1 MPYVAQMW
9 MNSQQRQIELKTE
22 KGSVRMKKQRNS
34 FRKIIGA
41 VLVFAILSGMVP
53 GWGPAANAAHAEGN
67 LPVIEGQAPTNGEGG
82 AEEPGESRIETNTD
96 VIVPLNQNIENLTLK
111 SYSIEPVSDQMLEL
125 LNQGYP
131 IDSPPTRTIT
141 ITNNGAESLSNL
153 SVALDKG
160 WNSRFKITKAPAA
173 SLNSGE
179 SITFDIKPIDGI
191 SAGIYAEN
199 IIISAENMTA
209 VKFRVIQPVAYPQM
223 MVMPITG
230 VLLTGM
236 AVPAGGE
243 KPTEIY
249 DLSVPGNV
257 GSYFISGLTWKNAD
271 GAPPTLTDD
280 GKFMEGL
287 AYKAEIE
294 LTSAPIN
301 KFQTANQI
309 VMIDKGMSGAPTI
322 SGGDAPGNKLTF
334 TVTFGDSGISEDW
347 AEVGTGTL
355 VTNQMTYP
363 SLFMDGDTPYIAYTN
378 VPPFDPNF
386 PSEPHPD
393 YYAGMVKKFNGHAWV
408 EVGGRKY
415 TADKDEAVYTS
426 LYVYDGIPYVSYVEQ
441 NPYNNTSVIRVKK
454 YDAMKDEWTLLGDEL
469 NNGTG
474 IFTSIYVDEGVPY
487 LAYMLLD
494 IVNNV
499 SINKIVVK
507 KYEDEKWED
516 IGIAGSDAV
525 HCNAGVKLFVSEGVP
540 YVSYAI
546 FMDPADSKVDLVVK
560 KYESD
565 SWKELGRKEIEGQE
579 PDRTKFTSPLQRPVS
594 LYVDSGIKDV
604 DDDTVYVA
612 YSNAD
617 VNPITEH
624 YKAVVMKYK
633 DGVWGQLGGAVS
645 NEDGLSPSLYGYDGT
660 LYVTYS
666 GDYPLMLHVKKY
678 EDGSW
683 KPVGEGGVAE
693 KSAMAAMSMH
703 EGIPHV
709 VYIYGN
715 AQASSGTVKKY
726 QPTALPTYAIAPI
739 VSQTLEPLTAG
750 YVNGTQQTKT
760 ITVTKTGTEDLEN
773 LSASISGGASSS
785 FAITQP
791 LITTLNN
798 GSTSTTFTVK
808 AKDGL
813 DAGTYN
819 ETVTISAENM
829 VPVTFPVTQ
838 QVNAGVP
845 GAPTGVSAATTGSG
859 IATVTFTPPVTN
871 GGSPITGYVA
881 TSSPGGIT
889 ATAGA
894 SPITVTG
901 LTDGTSYT
909 FTVKAVNAIGN
920 SAESTPSNVIIAGES
935 DSDWVLVGSKGFSAG
950 DARQMM
956 LVVDHGTPYLS
967 YVDANNSDKATV
979 MSYDGENWATVGTA
993 GFSDSS
999 VGFTS
1004 LRVDNGVPYVAY
1016 QDATG
1021 SLYRA
1026 TVMKYEGG
1034 SWEPVGNK
1042 GFSAG
1047 SASNTSLYIYDG
1059 VPYVAYKDG
1068 YYSGAVTVMM
1078 YDGDSWK
1085 PVGNAGFSGISSMFT
1100 SLYIDGGVPYVAFS
1114 DGSASGRATVMKYN
1128 GSQWS
1133 TVGNAG
1139 FSAGF
1144 AQYTSLYVDN
1154 GVPYVAYIDSGNNSK
1169 ATVMR
1174 YNGDEWEPVGKAG
1187 FSTSYISYPSLYM
1200 NDGVP
1205 YVAYIDSASSGK
1217 ATVMKYNGIS
1227 WEPVGQAGLSHG
1239 AAGYTSLYIDDGK
1252 IYVAYEDGTEYGKA
1266 TVMRYRNYN
1275 IAAIGSQNIPALT
1288 EGYGSGTQTSK
1299 SITVTNTGTENLSN
1313 LSVSLNTGENSAFE
1327 IAQLPGVS
1335 LNSGA
1340 TTTFTVRAKD
1350 GLTVGTYTETVTVLA
1365 NKMAPVT
1372 FTVTQVVN
1380 ARPSTGG
1387 GGNITP
1393 SPTPEPQETGV
1404 EVLVN
1409 GKAENAGKATNT
1421 KEGNR
1426 TVTTIAVDEKKL
1438 AQKLESEG
1446 NKAVVTIPVNTKADV
1461 VIGELNAQMVKN
1473 MENKA
1478 AVLEL
1483 RTETAI
1489 YNIPAQQINVDAVSE
1504 KLGKDV
1510 ALQDIKM
1517 QVSIVKSSEETVKV
1531 LENSSKK
1538 GTFTIVAPPIDFSIK
1553 GSYGGK
1559 MVEVDKFNVFVERTV
1574 AIPDGVDPNKI
1585 TTGII
1590 VEPDGAVRHV
1600 PTRVTVIN
1608 GRYYAKINSLTN
1620 STYSVVWHPLEF
1632 KDAEGHWA
1640 KEAINDMGSRMV
1652 INGVGNDVFQPNRNI
1667 TRAEFAAIV
1676 VKALG
1681 LKPGVG
1687 TESFKDVQD
1696 SDWYSGYVKTA
1707 VEYKIV
1713 AGFSADR
1720 FGPNDSITRE
1730 QAMTMIAKAM
1740 KLTSLKG
1747 ELSEGELQKLLG
1759 AFKDGGKT
1767 AAYAK
1772 ESIAACVKT
1781 GIVLGKTGST
1791 LAPKENI
1798 TRAEVAV
1805 IVRKLLQKADL
1816 I

>member
-1 MPYVAQMW
+1 
-9 MNSQQRQIELKTE
+9 
-22 KGSVRMKKQRNS
+22 MKKQRKS
-34 FRKIIGA
+34 FRKFIGA

-53 GWGPAANAAHAEGN
+53 SWGPAANAAHAEGN
-67 LPVIEGQAPTNGEGG
+67 LPVIEGQAPAGGEGG
-82 AEEPGESRIETNTD
+82 AGEPGESRIETNAD
-96 VIVPLNQNIENLTLK
+96 GIVPLNQNIENTTLK
-111 SYSIEPVSDQMLEL
+111 SYSIEPIGDQMLKL
-125 LNQGYP
+125 LNQGYAV
-131 IDSPPTRTIT
+131 DSPPTRTIT
-141 ITNNGAESLSNL
+141 ITNNGTESLSNL
-153 SVALDKG
+153 AVAFDKG
-160 WNSRFKITKAPAA
+160 WDSRFKITKSPAA

-179 SITFDIKPIDGI
+179 STTFDIKPIDGI

-199 IIISAENMTA
+199 VIISAENMTA
-209 VKFRVIQPVAYPQM
+209 VKFRVIQPVDYPQM

-236 AVPAGGE
+236 TAPSGGE
-243 KPTEIY
+243 RPTEIY
-249 DLSVPGNV
+249 DLSVQGNV
-257 GSYFISGLTWKNAD
+257 SSYFISDLTWKNAD
-271 GAPPTLTDD
+271 GAPPTLTTD
-280 GKFMEGL
+280 GRFMEGL

-309 VMIDKGMSGAPTI
+309 VRVDNGISGAPTI

-334 TVTFGDSGISEDW
+334 TVTFGDVGISEDW
-347 AEVGTGTL
+347 TEVGTGTF
-355 VTNQMTYP
+355 VNNGMTHP
-363 SLFMDGDTPYIAYTN
+363 SLFMDEDTPYIAYTN
-378 VPPFDPNF
+378 VPPPPDPNY

-393 YYAGMVKKFNGHAWV
+393 YYAGMVKKFNGHSWV
-408 EVGGRKY
+408 EVGGKKY

-454 YDAMKDEWTLLGDEL
+454 YDAISDKWTHVGDEF
-469 NNGTG
+469 NNETG
-474 IFTSIYVDEGVPY
+474 RHTSLYVDEGVPY
-487 LAYMLLD
+487 LAYTTVD
-494 IVNNV
+494 IVNFV
-499 SINKIVVK
+499 SITKVVVK
-507 KYEDEKWED
+507 KYEDGQWKEM
-516 IGIAGSDAV
+516 GIAGSDAV
-525 HCNAGVKLFVSEGVP
+525 DSIAGVKLYVSEGVP

-546 FMDPADSKVDLVVK
+546 FMDPVDSKVDLVVK

-579 PDRTKFTSPLQRPVS
+579 PERTKFTSPMQRPVS

-660 LYVTYS
+660 LYVIYS

-693 KSAMAAMSMH
+693 KSGIAAMSMH

-739 VSQTLEPLTAG
+739 GSQTLEPLTAG
-750 YVNGTQQTKT
+750 YVNGTQQTRT

-773 LSASISGGASSS
+773 LSASISGGAGSS

-791 LITTLNN
+791 LITTLDS
-798 GSTSTTFTVK
+798 GSTATTFTVK

-819 ETVTISAENM
+819 ETVTISAQNM
-829 VPVTFPVTQ
+829 VPVTFQVTQ

-845 GAPTGVSAATTGSG
+845 GAPTGVAAATTGSG
-859 IATVTFTPPVTN
+859 IAAVTFTPPATN
-871 GGSPITGYVA
+871 GGSPITGYVV

-889 ATAGA
+889 ATGEA

-901 LTDGTSYT
+901 LADGTSYT
-909 FTVKAVNAIGN
+909 FTVKAVNVIGN

-935 DSDWVLVGSKGFSAG
+935 DSDWVLVGSKGFAAG
-950 DARQMM
+950 DARQLS
-956 LVVDHGTPYLS
+956 LVVDHGRPYLS
-967 YVDANNSDKATV
+967 YVDAANSDRATV

-999 VGFTS
+999 VGFPS
-1004 LRVDNGVPYVAY
+1004 LRIDNGVPYVAY

-1034 SWEPVGNK
+1034 SWKPVGNK

-1068 YYSGAVTVMM
+1068 YHSGAVTVML

-1085 PVGNAGFSGISSMFT
+1085 PVGTPGFSGISSMFT
-1100 SLYIDGGVPYVAFS
+1100 SLYIDSGIPYVAFS
-1114 DGSASGRATVMKYN
+1114 DGSAGGKATVMKYN

-1174 YNGDEWEPVGKAG
+1174 YNGDEWETVGNAG

-1200 NDGVP
+1200 HDGVP

-1217 ATVMKYNGIS
+1217 ATVMKYNGIT
-1227 WEPVGQAGLSHG
+1227 WETVGQAGLSHG

-1275 IAAIGSQNIPALT
+1275 ISDIGSQTITELT

-1313 LSVSLNTGENSAFE
+1313 LSVSLNSGENSPFE
-1327 IAQLPGVS
+1327 IAQLPDAS

-1340 TTTFTVRAKD
+1340 TTTFTLRAKD
-1350 GLTVGTYTETVTVLA
+1350 GLTVGTYTETVSVLA

-1387 GGNITP
+1387 GGGNITP
-1393 SPTPEPQETGV
+1393 APTQEPQETGA

-1426 TVTTIAVDEKKL
+1426 TVTTIVVDEKKL

-1489 YNIPAQQINVDAVSE
+1489 YTIPAQQINVDAVSE

-1517 QVSIVKSSEETVKV
+1517 QVSIVKSAEETAKV
-1531 LENSSKK
+1531 LENSSKR
-1538 GTFTIVAPPIDFSIK
+1538 GTFTVVAPPIDFSIK

-1559 MVEVDKFNVFVERTV
+1559 IVEVDKFNVFVERTV

-1707 VEYKIV
+1707 FEYKIV

-1720 FGPNDSITRE
+1720 FGPHDSITRE

-1740 KLTSLKG
+1740 KLTTLKG

-1772 ESIAACVKT
+1772 ESIAECVKT

-1791 LAPKENI
+1791 LAPKESI

>member
-1 MPYVAQMW
+1 
-9 MNSQQRQIELKTE
+9 
-22 KGSVRMKKQRNS
+22 MKKQRNS
-34 FRKIIGA
+34 FRKFIGA
-41 VLVFAILSGMVP
+41 VLVFTILSGMVP
-53 GWGPAANAAHAEGN
+53 GWGLTTKAAHAEGN
-67 LPVIEGQAPTNGEGG
+67 LPVMEVQTPANDEGG
-82 AEEPGESRIETNTD
+82 ATEPGESGIEANTD
-96 VIVPLNQNIENLTLK
+96 GIVLLNQNEEGLTLK
-111 SYSIEPVSDQMLEL
+111 SYSIERISDQMLVR

-131 IDSPPTRTIT
+131 ADPPPTKTIT
-141 ITNNGAESLSNL
+141 LTNNGTESLTNL
-153 SVALDKG
+153 TVAFAEG
-160 WNSRFKITKAPAA
+160 WNSRFTVTKAPAT

-179 SITFDIKPIDGI
+179 STTFDLKYIGNI
-191 SAGIYAEN
+191 SAGIYVEN
-199 IIISAENMTA
+199 VIVSAENMTA
-209 VKFRVIQPVAYPQM
+209 VKFRVIQPVDYPNM
-223 MVMPITG
+223 PVMPITG

-236 AVPAGGE
+236 AAPAGGE
-243 KPTEIY
+243 RPTEIY
-249 DLSVPGNV
+249 DLAVPGNV
-257 GSYFISGLTWKNAD
+257 SSFFISNLTWKNAD

-309 VMIDKGMSGAPTI
+309 VRVDNGISGAPTI

-347 AEVGTGTL
+347 TEVGTGTF
-355 VTNQMTYP
+355 VNNGMTHP

-378 VPPFDPNF
+378 VPPDPNY

-393 YYAGMVKKFNGHAWV
+393 YYAGMVKKFNGHSWV
-408 EVGGRKY
+408 EVGGKKY

-454 YDAMKDEWTLLGDEL
+454 YDAISDKWTHVGDEF
-469 NNGTG
+469 NNETG
-474 IFTSIYVDEGVPY
+474 RHTSLYVDEGVPY
-487 LAYMLLD
+487 LAYTTVD
-494 IVNNV
+494 IVNFV
-499 SINKIVVK
+499 SITKVVVK
-507 KYEDEKWED
+507 KYEDGQWKEL
-516 IGIAGSDAV
+516 GIAGSDAV
-525 HCNAGVKLFVSEGVP
+525 DGNAGVKLYVSEGVP

-546 FMDPADSKVDLVVK
+546 YMDPTTNKVDLVVK
-560 KYESD
+560 KYENGENGEEG
-565 SWKELGRKEIEGQE
+565 SWIELGRREIEGQE
-579 PDRTKFTSPLQRPVS
+579 PERTKFTSPLQRPLS

-612 YSNAD
+612 YTNAN

-645 NEDGLSPSLYGYDGT
+645 DEDGLTPALYGYDGT

-678 EDGSW
+678 EGGLW
-683 KPVGEGGVAE
+683 KPVGDGGVSE
-693 KSAMAAMSMH
+693 KIGTAAMSVH
-703 EGIPHV
+703 EGIPYV
-709 VYIYGN
+709 VYFYGN
-715 AQASSGTVKKY
+715 AQGSSGTVKKY
-726 QPTALPTYAIAPI
+726 QPTSLPTYAIAPI
-739 VSQTLEPLTAG
+739 GSQTLEPLTAG

-760 ITVTKTGTEDLEN
+760 ITVTKTGTEALEN
-773 LSASISGGASSS
+773 LSASISGGADSS
-785 FAITQP
+785 FIITQP

-808 AKDGL
+808 AKNGL
-813 DAGTYN
+813 DVGTYN
-819 ETVTISAENM
+819 ETVTISANNM
-829 VPVTFPVTQ
+829 TPVAFQVTQ
-838 QVNAGVP
+838 QVNAAVP

-859 IATVTFTPPVTN
+859 IATVTFTPPATN
-871 GGSPITGYVA
+871 GGSPITGYVV

-889 ATAGA
+889 ATGGA

-901 LTDGTSYT
+901 LTDGTSYA

-935 DSDWVLVGSKGFSAG
+935 DSDWVLVGRKGFAAG
-950 DARQMM
+950 DARQLS
-956 LVVDHGTPYLS
+956 LVVEHGTPYLT
-967 YVDANNSDKATV
+967 YVDAANGDRATV
-979 MSYDGENWATVGTA
+979 MSYDGENWATLGTA

-999 VGFTS
+999 VGFPS

-1021 SLYRA
+1021 YLYRA

-1034 SWEPVGNK
+1034 NWKPLGNK

-1047 SASNTSLYIYDG
+1047 NASNTSLYIYDG

-1068 YYSGAVTVMM
+1068 YHSGAVTVML

-1085 PVGNAGFSGISSMFT
+1085 PVGTPGFSGISSMFT
-1100 SLYIDGGVPYVAFS
+1100 SLYIDSGIPYVAFS
-1114 DGSASGRATVMKYN
+1114 DGSAGGKATVMKYN
-1128 GSQWS
+1128 GSQWI

-1154 GVPYVAYIDSGNNSK
+1154 GVPYVAYIDNGNSGK

-1174 YNGDEWEPVGKAG
+1174 YNGNTWETVGNAG
-1187 FSTSYISYPSLYM
+1187 FSTSHISYPSLYM

-1205 YVAYIDSASSGK
+1205 YVGYIDSASGNK
-1217 ATVMKYNGIS
+1217 ATVMKYNGSI
-1227 WEPVGQAGLSHG
+1227 WEPVGSAGLSHG
-1239 AAGYTSLYIDDGK
+1239 TAGYTSLYIENGK

-1266 TVMRYRNYN
+1266 TVKRYRNYN
-1275 IAAIGSQNIPALT
+1275 IAAISSQTIPALT

-1299 SITVTNTGTENLSN
+1299 SITVTNTGTENLTN
-1313 LSVSLNTGENSAFE
+1313 LSVSLNSGANSVFE
-1327 IAQLPGVS
+1327 VVQLPDVT
-1335 LNSGA
+1335 LNSGVA
-1340 TTTFTVRAKD
+1340 TTLTVRAKD
-1350 GLTVGTYTETVTVLA
+1350 GLAVGTYTETVTVSA
-1365 NKMAPVT
+1365 NNLAPVT
-1372 FTVTQVVN
+1372 FTVTLVVN

-1387 GGNITP
+1387 DGVITP
-1393 SPTPEPQETGV
+1393 APTPEPQETGV

-1421 KEGNR
+1421 KEGDR
-1426 TVTTIAVDEKKL
+1426 TVTTIVVDEKKL

-1446 NKAVVTIPVNTKADV
+1446 NKAVVTIPVNTKADA

-1478 AVLEL
+1478 VVLEL
-1483 RTETAI
+1483 RTENAI

-1504 KLGKDV
+1504 KIGKDV

-1652 INGVGNDVFQPNRNI
+1652 INGVGNDMFQPNRNI

-1687 TESFKDVQD
+1687 AESFKDVQD

-1707 VEYKIV
+1707 FEYKIV
-1713 AGFSADR
+1713 AGYSADT
-1720 FGPNDSITRE
+1720 FGPSDSITRE

-1740 KLTSLKG
+1740 KLTTLKA
-1747 ELSEGELQKLLG
+1747 ELSEGEMQQLLG

-1772 ESIAACVKT
+1772 GSIAACIKT
-1781 GIVLGKTGST
+1781 GIVLGKTGSM
-1791 LAPKENI
+1791 LAPKQNI